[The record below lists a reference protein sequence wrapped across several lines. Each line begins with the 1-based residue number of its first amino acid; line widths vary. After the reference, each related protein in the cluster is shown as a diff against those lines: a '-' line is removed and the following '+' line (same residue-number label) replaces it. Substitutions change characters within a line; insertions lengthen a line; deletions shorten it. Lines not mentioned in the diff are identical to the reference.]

1 VRLVPTNKTVRRALA
16 EVPDVGAADVAG
28 APLDFGV
35 PAATNEPF
43 AWFDALDLCSPVHAL
58 VAATKIAAPIRSRRP
73 ATRFPIIWPIMLV
86 ARDLSKEY
94 RSGENR
100 LAVLRDVSFSIPQGA
115 FVAIVGPS
123 GSGKTTLLGLLA
135 GLDTPTRG
143 RVILDDADLTGM
155 DEDQRAQLRGQKVGF
170 VFQSFQLIST
180 LTAVENVQVPL
191 ELRGD
196 RGAADRARDLLT
208 RVGLGDRLDHFPT
221 QLSGGEQQRVAI
233 ARAFANSP
241 RILFADEPTG
251 NLDSDTGA
259 HIVELLEALNRESKT
274 TIILVTHDHALAGHA
289 QRIIRL
295 SDGRVVSDTSTERA
309 A

>member
-1 VRLVPTNKTVRRALA
+1 
-16 EVPDVGAADVAG
+16 
-28 APLDFGV
+28 
-35 PAATNEPF
+35 
-43 AWFDALDLCSPVHAL
+43 
-58 VAATKIAAPIRSRRP
+58 
-73 ATRFPIIWPIMLV
+73 MLV

-100 LAVLRDVSFSIPQGA
+100 LAVLRDVSFDIPQGA

-135 GLDTPTRG
+135 GLDTPTHG
-143 RVILDDADLTGM
+143 QVILDDADLTAM
-155 DEDQRAQLRGQKVGF
+155 DEDQRARLRGQKVGF

-191 ELRGD
+191 ELRGET
-196 RGAADRARDLLT
+196 GAGDRARELLR

-251 NLDSDTGA
+251 NLDSDTGS

-274 TIILVTHDHALAGHA
+274 TIILVTHDHTLAARA
-289 QRIIRL
+289 QRVIRL
-295 SDGRVVSDTSTERA
+295 SDGRVVSDTNTERA